1 MRYWRKYKKKAE
13 DCLRSKKDPAY
24 HIKAYNLLEPED
36 QENLKYAVALI
47 GPISV
52 SIKVS
57 RNFFFYKSGIFYD
70 SLCQDDGEQPNHAV
84 LLVGYGTD
92 PVLGEYWKIQNNW
105 GIAWGEEGYARMARN
120 AIINCGIASAAFYPE
135 ILAIGSWRNLL
146 YHSLTRSFNQLLFLF
161 FSITTIILYF
171 FLTKVNFILFAW
183 NFIQPLF

>member
-1 MRYWRKYKKKAE
+1 M
-13 DCLRSKKDPAY
+13 RSKKDPAY

-57 RNFFFYKSGIFYD
+57 GNFFFYKSGIFYD

-120 AIINCGIASAAFYPE
+120 TIINCGIASAAFYPE
-135 ILAIGSWRNLL
+135 I
-146 YHSLTRSFNQLLFLF
+146 
-161 FSITTIILYF
+161 
-171 FLTKVNFILFAW
+171 
-183 NFIQPLF
+183 